1 MRYRWMGG
9 ILLTMAVTLGACAPQ
24 QGADVSDEPS
34 PAPASS
40 APATTAP
47 TASPESTDGPGA
59 SESPEASEDAE
70 PAPTPYDY

>member
-1 MRYRWMGG
+1 MGG
-9 ILLTMAVTLGACAPQ
+9 ILLTTAVTLGGCAPQ

-47 TASPESTDGPGA
+47 TASPEA
-59 SESPEASEDAE
+59 SESPEGSESPEPSEDAE
-70 PAPTPYDY
+70 PTPTPYDY